1 MIDRLPLRD
10 FGLENIPAVPYL
22 FNFSEPLLTLFHLA
36 RRSLEVEPAKN
47 GLSNTF
53 TIHGQTATAHDFLYG
68 SSSSDELVRATVRLE
83 GILAKG
89 LEGFKDAIF
98 RTDPP
103 AGPTRSDDTASALT
117 SLSLDKPEDFSISW
131 TNFQRVYE
139 NAQPR
144 LAGWADTLT
153 SLDAAD
159 EQFWPTIADCG

>member
-83 GILAKG
+83 GILV
-89 LEGFKDAIF
+89 
-98 RTDPP
+98 
-103 AGPTRSDDTASALT
+103 TASQDWESGLQFGHDALSETFLAIT
-117 SLSLDKPEDFSISW
+117 SPE
-131 TNFQRVYE
+131 
-139 NAQPR
+139 AQAR
-144 LAGWADTLT
+144 WRKRA
-153 SLDAAD
+153 
-159 EQFWPTIADCG
+159 

>member
-68 SSSSDELVRATVRLE
+68 SFLGLAEKEYVSCGATLRRWLH
-83 GILAKG
+83 
-89 LEGFKDAIF
+89 F
-98 RTDPP
+98 
-103 AGPTRSDDTASALT
+103 
-117 SLSLDKPEDFSISW
+117 
-131 TNFQRVYE
+131 
-139 NAQPR
+139 
-144 LAGWADTLT
+144 
-153 SLDAAD
+153 
-159 EQFWPTIADCG
+159 